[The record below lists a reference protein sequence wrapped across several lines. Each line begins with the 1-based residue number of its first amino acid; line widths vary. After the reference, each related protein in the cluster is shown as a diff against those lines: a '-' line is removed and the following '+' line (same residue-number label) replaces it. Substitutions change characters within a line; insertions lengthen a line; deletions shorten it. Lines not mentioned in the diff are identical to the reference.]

1 MAKKDLLTKILAVL
15 GTVFVWLPVLSPV
28 FFSLVSS
35 VRRGFFRFD
44 YLMPAEF
51 FPLALLG
58 GILLLVA
65 AFLARSRQGLVGGGL
80 GAAVLML
87 VGSQVL
93 AVVTGL
99 ASGETEPTGLSW
111 TLVVTALMIYV
122 LALVV
127 MGIGGF
133 LLLRDLFKSK
143 KAEPVTST

>member
-1 MAKKDLLTKILAVL
+1 MAKKGLLTKILAVL

-28 FFSLVSS
+28 FFSLGFSI
-35 VRRGFFRFD
+35 RRGFFRFD

-65 AFLARSRQGLVGGGL
+65 AFLARSRQGLVGWGL
-80 GAAVLML
+80 GTAVLML
-87 VGSQVL
+87 VGSQAL

-99 ASGETEPTGLSW
+99 ASGETEPTGLPW
-111 TLVVTALMIYV
+111 ALVVTALVIYV

-127 MGIGGF
+127 MGIGGA

-143 KAEPVTST
+143 KAEPATSV